1 MYLSLIYPGKKYER
15 IINRIKY
22 LSCQRFDIS
31 NAHYYKYTIIGALLK
46 DSVPL
51 EEIFN
56 IPFSIITII
65 IIIMTC
71 AK

>member
-31 NAHYYKYTIIGALLK
+31 NAHYYKYKIIGVILE
-46 DSVPL
+46 DNVPL
-51 EEIFN
+51 GKIFN
-56 IPFSIITII
+56 IPFSIIII
-65 IIIMTC
+65 IIIPMTC